1 MRHRRWA
8 FAGPMLLVLLLS
20 LLAPFAAN
28 RPPAQARQADAPLVI
43 LLNGDLWQWTPGG
56 ELQQLTTW
64 GYNQRPVLS
73 PDGSRVAYTSWAEV
87 AVEALASGQELPGT
101 VPSNIWLLDVA
112 SGDGV
117 RAAEQPGDVS
127 YLVEGVP
134 GRYAV
139 RGTPSWS
146 PDGMR
151 LAWNELVEP
160 NSQYQLVVYDVATGG
175 SQVIVPAL
183 PFPFADA
190 GHFPLYPVKWG
201 SDGIAVMNGGF
212 NAETGEFEET
222 IAVYDPNGSL
232 LSQTVVS
239 STATEQLFDFVWVEQ
254 DGRDMIGL
262 LYPSGRR
269 YVLNPLTGS
278 LEETAATPELYSTS
292 EPDASLTVTRTPEA
306 DESGNLRAIWT
317 VNTSE
322 GEPIMPLDVLGG
334 PSSVA
339 IAPDGQTLAY
349 VNDAVYIWQ
358 NGQSTPVS
366 GTEGI
371 ASPGDVALAWGGTA
385 WRLRPAPETSAALA
399 EATPQADAATGMG
412 GGGFVVCAP
421 MPRLIAGGQAQV
433 IPGLPNV
440 IRGLPG
446 TVRRSAREPSP
457 VVHLHH
463 GPHPGRRSCR
473 PGGGGLRAVFAR
485 GAGRAP
491 PEKNALSRTEA
502 GPVPAGVHAGGGTGR
517 GFHAR
522 GAGLGRRR
530 RTVDL
535 PLRRAGGR
543 GHGRV
548 PAADGRR
555 SPAGLRAG
563 CGRLGGPAVREAL
576 PPGAGGRG
584 LRGAH
589 RSGAGVELTY
599 YICGRGGH
607 VGADRHA
614 AAPALAGGSRGV
626 DAPGSGPGSAA
637 AGGPAAAGDG
647 RGVRGPGR
655 GLARRI
661 SAVRRT
667 GAGFGPVRPG
677 AGAAAGAGGA
687 DCR

>member
-446 TVRRSAREPSP
+446 TGPSSP
-457 VVHLHH
+457 IL
-463 GPHPGRRSCR
+463 GQI
-473 PGGGGLRAVFAR
+473 PGGGVFTVLTGPICAPEGRFWWQISYQGIVGWTPEGQGGIYWLQPYQPNLPPPACMLAPRLSAGTTGYVLPGLPNVLRTQPRRGQDSPIIGRKMMATRPIAPPMSAMPRVR
-485 GAGRAP
+485 GARARSPPSATMAIAP
-491 PEKNALSRTEA
+491 PA
-502 GPVPAGVHAGGGTGR
+502 V
-517 GFHAR
+517 
-522 GAGLGRRR
+522 
-530 RTVDL
+530 
-535 PLRRAGGR
+535 
-543 GHGRV
+543 
-548 PAADGRR
+548 AA
-555 SPAGLRAG
+555 
-563 CGRLGGPAVREAL
+563 
-576 PPGAGGRG
+576 
-584 LRGAH
+584 
-589 RSGAGVELTY
+589 
-599 YICGRGGH
+599 
-607 VGADRHA
+607 
-614 AAPALAGGSRGV
+614 
-626 DAPGSGPGSAA
+626 
-637 AGGPAAAGDG
+637 
-647 RGVRGPGR
+647 
-655 GLARRI
+655 
-661 SAVRRT
+661 
-667 GAGFGPVRPG
+667 
-677 AGAAAGAGGA
+677 
-687 DCR
+687 